1 MSAALETVKF
11 YYDYKSPFTYLAFAP
26 ACGLEATHRVRLR
39 FIARE
44 LNVRSAY
51 GGDLEQRHDR
61 DWYKVRY
68 LYADARRF
76 ANERGLIIRGPQ
88 KIFDSRLALMSGIY
102 ADRRGRFGEYSTR
115 VFERFFKREL
125 DLEDIN
131 ALCVVLREVGLDAA
145 AFHEFAAGSG
155 AAALAEALAEGERDG
170 VFGVPTLIAG
180 GEPFWGNDR
189 IEWVVKKLDAM
200 GLRRER
206 AAGSPTAE
214 GN

>member
-1 MSAALETVKF
+1 MAEALETVKF
-11 YYDYKSPFTYLAFAP
+11 YYDYKSPFTYLAFEP
-26 ACGLEATHRVRLR
+26 ARGLEATHRVRLR
-39 FIARE
+39 FIAQE
-44 LNVRSAY
+44 LDVRSAY

-88 KIFDSRLALMSGIY
+88 KIFDSRLALIGGIY
-102 ADRRGRFGEYSTR
+102 ADRCGRFYEYSTR

-131 ALCVVLREVGLDAA
+131 ALDVVLREAGLDAT
-145 AFHEFAAGSG
+145 AFREFAASSG

-170 VFGVPTLIAG
+170 VFGVPTLIVAD
-180 GEPFWGNDR
+180 EPFWGNDR

-206 AAGSPTAE
+206 GAGFPAAE